1 MTKTND
7 KLDEI
12 LKEIIMP
19 LVGLRCRNVYQ
30 VDKLEPDDRCETC
43 DTYERLDIAKQAIE
57 AYIKERE
64 KAARIDAIKSYE
76 KVNKLLENEIRI
88 DELKVI
94 AQDGFD
100 DMHGTYDY
108 DRIAET
114 VLDRLAELNGGS
126 EDA

>member
-12 LKEIIMP
+12 LKEIIIP

-64 KAARIDAIKSYE
+64 AEAYKRGYVESGIT
-76 KVNKLLENEIRI
+76 KLN
-88 DELKVI
+88 
-94 AQDGFD
+94 
-100 DMHGTYDY
+100 
-108 DRIAET
+108 
-114 VLDRLAELNGGS
+114 ELNGGNKD
-126 EDA
+126 EL

>member
-12 LKEIIMP
+12 LEKYGNDLLAIPP
-19 LVGLRCRNVYQ
+19 LHEL
-30 VDKLEPDDRCETC
+30 KATEK
-43 DTYERLDIAKQAIE
+43 AKQAIE

-64 KAARIDAIKSYE
+64 KEARIDAIKSYE